1 MTTTNHQ
8 APKETT
14 TMEITLLTRQIIWA
28 IRESDAVIAYEAIL
42 EEISDVEEI
51 AKNAWSI
58 QEQSAEWEE
67 ATTLVQQLNDDA
79 QEACTQLVADLKAS
93 GVDAGSNCGSDGDF
107 SVWLGVEGLDGIGWD
122 TTYVIA
128 GPR

>member
-1 MTTTNHQ
+1 
-8 APKETT
+8 
-14 TMEITLLTRQIIWA
+14 MEITLLTRQIIWA
-28 IRESDAVIAYEAIL
+28 IRESDAVIAYDQLLKDMSNAEADARL
-42 EEISDVEEI
+42 
-51 AKNAWSI
+51 AWVTE
-58 QEQSAEWEE
+58 EQSAEWEE